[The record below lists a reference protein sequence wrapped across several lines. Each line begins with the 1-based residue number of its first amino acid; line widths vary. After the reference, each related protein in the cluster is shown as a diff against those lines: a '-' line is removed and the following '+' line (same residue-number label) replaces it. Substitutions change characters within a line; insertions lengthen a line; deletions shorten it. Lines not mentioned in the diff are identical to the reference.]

1 MECPLHFSVRIQ
13 HNGNTVLLAA
23 EELCVSF
30 SEAVWRTF
38 SLQMLVWW
46 SQANAGSSGRQLFLN
61 PLWSLMLI
69 QSVWV
74 LLELHCLF
82 CPVYVWSLDEKVRSC
97 VNRVK
102 TYSQTYSDIVPV
114 VFDIWLVMLLLQ
126 ETTAQLDR
134 FRSVLCQTYF
144 IWDFPFVAIGI

>member
-1 MECPLHFSVRIQ
+1 VECPLHSSVRIQ

-23 EELCVSF
+23 EELCISF

-38 SLQMLVWW
+38 SLQTLVWW

-61 PLWSLMLI
+61 PLWSLMLT

-74 LLELHCLF
+74 LLELRCLF
-82 CPVYVWSLDEKVRSC
+82 CPVYVWSLDE
-97 VNRVK
+97 RVPSVL
-102 TYSQTYSDIVPV
+102 TEWRYSQTYSDIVPI

-126 ETTAQLDR
+126 VTTAQLDR